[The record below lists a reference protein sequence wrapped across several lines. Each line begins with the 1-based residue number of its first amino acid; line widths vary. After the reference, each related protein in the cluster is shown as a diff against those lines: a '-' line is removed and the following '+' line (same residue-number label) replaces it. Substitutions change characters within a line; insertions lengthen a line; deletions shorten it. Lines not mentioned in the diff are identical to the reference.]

1 MVNTFIFCKKN
12 LWSFKKNDDFML
24 RNSLFEA
31 VKLTKNADFDKY
43 MFDIALDLVLAKVFH
58 YLIVAALVK
67 T

>member
-1 MVNTFIFCKKN
+1 
-12 LWSFKKNDDFML
+12 ML

-43 MFDIALDLVLAKVFH
+43 MFDIALDLVHAKVFH
-58 YLIVAALVK
+58 YLIVADLVK